1 MIPPRWTL
9 VLAAGLASA
18 GTASA
23 ACFTVFDAADR
34 VVYQSTSPP
43 VDISLPI
50 SQAVAAV
57 YPRNYHL
64 LMADDAYCPGIDEE
78 PTVYPVPLP
87 GARSVA
93 GGSPA
98 LALADGFQGRH
109 RREEALPRS
118 AGPFTAADERDPAA
132 APAMAAPAKPRRRG
146 PVRRR

>member
-1 MIPPRWTL
+1 MSLRRTVALTAVMAW
-9 VLAAGLASA
+9 A

-34 VVYQSTSPP
+34 VVYQSTTPP

-50 SQAVAAV
+50 SQALAAV
-57 YPRNYHL
+57 YPRRHHL
-64 LMADDAYCPGIDEE
+64 VMADDSYCPGIGESAALVAA
-78 PTVYPVPLP
+78 PSS
-87 GARSVA
+87 GARAVA

-109 RREEALPRS
+109 RREETMPHG
-118 AGPFTAADERDPAA
+118 AGLFTPIDARDAGVVSDAA
-132 APAMAAPAKPRRRG
+132 APPKPRRRG